1 MLCKCKIYYIFVKE
15 LLIKTPIQMK
25 NIAILLI
32 VLFTTVSFA
41 QKEKTLTLNK
51 ETNLIEAVYY
61 HDNGEVSQT
70 GTFTQ
75 DGKLE
80 GNWLSYDK
88 NGVKLVSAFYK
99 NGKKVGKW
107 IHWVDGQKKVITY
120 TDNVAALSSL

>member
-1 MLCKCKIYYIFVKE
+1 
-15 LLIKTPIQMK
+15 MK